1 MWEALFADNAGWFA
15 VPAIAG
21 TAVVL
26 LKMVLMMIGGDG
38 ADGAGLDLDIGGDG
52 IGDSTD
58 AFKALSVLSVSAFCM
73 GFGWAGIAGLHGM
86 GWSWML
92 SAAVGALCGLG
103 MMYVV
108 ALSLKGMHDLQSS
121 GNLTL
126 ETAMGKEGSVY
137 LTVPEEGGGRGQ
149 VRVVVG
155 DRGRILQAVSEGE
168 AIPTGA
174 RVRVVRVN
182 ADNTVTVARA

>member
-1 MWEALFADNAGWFA
+1 MWQALFADNAGWFA

-26 LKMVLMMIGGDG
+26 LKMVLLMIG
-38 ADGAGLDLDIGGDG
+38 ADGGDLDLDIGGDG
-52 IGDSTD
+52 IEDSTG
-58 AFKALSVLSVSAFCM
+58 AFKTLSVLSVSAFCM

-86 GWSWML
+86 DWSWTL
-92 SAAVGALCGLG
+92 SAAVGVLCGLG

-126 ETAMGKEGSVY
+126 DSAMGAEGSVY
-137 LTVPEEGGGRGQ
+137 LTVPEEGRGRGQ

-182 ADNTVTVARA
+182 ADNTVTVVRA